1 MKSKKRFIE
10 VVGDYTMRGSRRSD
24 APGNIRGGQFVS
36 SNRTNV
42 LTDEEFEESLK
53 TPPASAVVFFRSKS
67 GKILAVSRPD
77 DATDLNMPGGGI
89 KMGET
94 PEDAA
99 RRELWEE
106 TGLIAGELI
115 EIYSDGKTVVFKA
128 IDVAGKL
135 RNSDEGIVAWVDEK
149 TLENGKYGEFFKRM
163 MRQLVL

>member
-10 VVGDYTMRGSRRSD
+10 IVGDYTMRGSRRSD
-24 APGNIRGGQFVS
+24 APGNIRAGQFVT

-42 LTDEEFEESLK
+42 LTDEEAEERSK
-53 TPPASAVVFFRSKS
+53 IRPSSAVVFFRGKS

-89 KMGET
+89 KSGET

-106 TGLIAGELI
+106 TGLIAGEMI

-128 IDVAGKL
+128 IDVAGKM

-149 TLENGKYGEFFKRM
+149 TLENGKYGELFKRM